1 LRCGVTPFRTVGNPA
16 CANER
21 IAIMTELSTRTAI
34 TATRCPD
41 AKRLQFLPRHFHM
54 WCLKVESAVF
64 DHLQRLSPDYRGGYW
79 VFYDLSNGGCFIA
92 PSHGE
97 FHIEAPNGFSAT
109 VDAET
114 AGIIAT
120 LYALSHLALAHPTKD
135 IFATRFHELR
145 AFALEHP
152 QARAIFGAI
161 D

>member
-1 LRCGVTPFRTVGNPA
+1 LRRGVTPFRTAGNPA

-21 IAIMTELSTRTAI
+21 IAIMPELSTVAAI

-41 AKRLQFLPRHFHM
+41 AKRLQFLPRHFHL

-64 DHLQRLSPDYRGGYW
+64 DQLQRLSPDYRYW
-79 VFYDLSNGGCFIA
+79 VFYDLSNGGCFMA
-92 PSHGE
+92 PSQGA
-97 FHIEAPNGFSAT
+97 FCIEAPNGFSAT
-109 VDAET
+109 VDPET
-114 AGIIAT
+114 AGIIAS
-120 LYALSHLALAHPTKD
+120 LYALSQLAFEFPTKD

-152 QARAIFGAI
+152 RAREIFAAI